1 VTEIVTGEFD
11 VPQWFSRALAIEPD
25 IGATEV
31 AGTTIRYRA
40 WGDRGQPGVVL
51 VHGGAAHSRWWDH
64 VAPLL
69 AAGRRVAAMDLSGHG
84 DSGRRTVYSLD
95 IWADELIAVAEAA
108 GIAGP
113 PVLVGHS
120 MGGFVTLTAARRHGA
135 VLTGV
140 LAIDSPVRE
149 LTPEEKA
156 ARDRQ
161 AFGPLR
167 VYPSREEALKRFR
180 PIPDEGPVLSYVVDY
195 IAAESIREVPGGWSW
210 KFDPKIFGRPAL
222 SPSLLTTVDC
232 RVALFRAE
240 RGLVSEQMGEV
251 MYDRLGRAAP
261 LIEIPDAGHHI
272 MLDQPLALV
281 TGLRTLL
288 ADWEHSLPNSPG

>member
-1 VTEIVTGEFD
+1 VTEIVTSEFD

-25 IGATEV
+25 IGAIEV
-31 AGTTIRYRA
+31 AGTTIRFRA

-69 AAGRRVAAMDLSGHG
+69 AAGRRVAAIDLSGHG

-167 VYPSREEALKRFR
+167 VYASREEALKRFR
-180 PIPDEGPVLSYVVDY
+180 PIPDEGPVLSYVVDH

>member
-1 VTEIVTGEFD
+1 MTELVTGEFD
-11 VPQWFSRALAIEPD
+11 VPQWFSSALATEPD
-25 IGATEV
+25 IGETEV
-31 AGTTIRYRA
+31 AGAAIRYRA

-69 AAGRRVAAMDLSGHG
+69 AAGRRVAAIDLSGHG
-84 DSGRRTVYSLD
+84 DSGRRTLYSLD

-149 LTPEEKA
+149 MTPEEKA
-156 ARDRQ
+156 ARDRK

-167 VYPSREEALKRFR
+167 VYASREEALKRFR
-180 PIPDEGPVLSYVVDY
+180 PVPDEGPVLPYVVDH

-210 KFDPKIFGRPAL
+210 KFDPTIFGRPAL

-232 RVALFRAE
+232 RVALFRAQ

-251 MYDRLGRAAP
+251 MYDRLGRDAP

-288 ADWEHSLPNSPG
+288 ADWEHSLPNSPR